1 VSPNSRRGRTQGRHL
16 KVIPKSQLDNL
27 ILGSLSQPDFR
38 LLNPAMESVALKR
51 GMVLGMAHEPV
62 DYAYFPIDA
71 VVSLTGTTLDGL
83 SVEVGMVGYEG
94 YLGLPI
100 LFGKPIHPYQAT
112 VQHHGSA
119 WRIPGEV
126 LQNVLHTSSSLR
138 EQLLRYTSFRFV
150 QLAQSGVCHRFH
162 SLEQR
167 LSRWLLSMHDRVR
180 ADEIHLTHEGLAQLI
195 GCRRPTINMI
205 TNGLKKAGT
214 VDSRRG
220 SLVILDRKALE
231 KRACECYV
239 IIAQSIRDLLK
250 SSRVSSS

>member
-1 VSPNSRRGRTQGRHL
+1 
-16 KVIPKSQLDNL
+16 
-27 ILGSLSQPDFR
+27 
-38 LLNPAMESVALKR
+38 MESVALKR

-71 VVSLTGTTLDGL
+71 VFSLTGTTLDGL

-100 LFGKPIHPYQAT
+100 LFGKPDPPLSGDGPTSWLSLAYSRRSVAKRIAYQQFPT
-112 VQHHGSA
+112 
-119 WRIPGEV
+119 E
-126 LQNVLHTSSSLR
+126 TM
-138 EQLLRYTSFRFV
+138 LRYASFRFV
-150 QLAQSGVCHRFH
+150 QLAQSAVCHRFH

-180 ADEIHLTHEGLAQLI
+180 AETEIHLTHEGLAQLI

-205 TNGLKKAGT
+205 MNGLKKAGT

-220 SLVILDRKALE
+220 SMVILDRKALE